1 MGSFANSVFSVL
13 LGWIRAAVNQLWRML
28 DSDEGGGMLAWI
40 GENWLTLTVV
50 LCAVG
55 LIVDGVVY
63 VLRWRPF
70 QVWASFFRRLRGEGV
85 EADEWTP
92 PAPAEEMQPESVP
105 APTQTTG
112 PVWVYPD
119 GTARVA
125 EGYEAPQGE
134 VVTPGW
140 EERNTY
146 QPPAPE
152 APMFPAAQ
160 FFDEVPAEA
169 APVSPYAR
177 PMPPEQPMQ
186 YAAVGRSYRR
196 PRAERG
202 LYVPEARPATVP
214 DLTGLEDYP
223 QPPEELRPLEP
234 YEPPMAEVVELP
246 ADEPSQPP
254 QPLPRRVLARV
265 RQNLAGDPD
274 EPDYHYTPPQPAV
287 DKRQAYRKPVYPPAW
302 RPPEAREE
310 QEVNS
315 PWS

>member
-13 LGWIRAAVNQLWRML
+13 LGWIRTAVNQLWRML
-28 DSDEGGGMLAWI
+28 SSDEGGGMLAWI

-70 QVWASFFRRLRGEGV
+70 QVWFSFFRRIRGVGV

-92 PAPAEEMQPESVP
+92 PAPAEDPLP
-105 APTQTTG
+105 APPPAPSQTTG

-125 EGYEAPQGE
+125 EGGYEAPQGE
-134 VVTPGW
+134 VIASGW
-140 EERNTY
+140 EEVNPY
-146 QPPAPE
+146 APPLPEGPVFAGAGQGLSE
-152 APMFPAAQ
+152 APAG
-160 FFDEVPAEA
+160 ES
-169 APVSPYAR
+169 PVSPYAR
-177 PMPPEQPMQ
+177 PAAAGQPMQ

-196 PRAERG
+196 PRAARG
-202 LYVPEARPATVP
+202 PYVPETRPATTP

-223 QPPEELRPLEP
+223 QPPEAQRPLAP
-234 YEPPMAEVVELP
+234 YEPPLAEVVEEP
-246 ADEPSQPP
+246 AT
-254 QPLPRRVLARV
+254 PLPRRVMARV
-265 RQNLAGDPD
+265 RQNLTNDPD

-302 RPPEAREE
+302 RPPAAREE